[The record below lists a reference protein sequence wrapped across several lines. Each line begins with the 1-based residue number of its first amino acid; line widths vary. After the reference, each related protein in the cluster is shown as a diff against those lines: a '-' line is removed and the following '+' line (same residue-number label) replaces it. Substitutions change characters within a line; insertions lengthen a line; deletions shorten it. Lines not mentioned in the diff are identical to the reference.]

1 MKYKQINRDTTMSNF
16 LSWLNKKGAVFPD
29 IYFQKYKN
37 GERGVHAKISIPEQ
51 DEVIKIPRKLLIY
64 SSM

>member
-29 IYFQKYKN
+29 IYFQKYKKWRAWSTCKN
-37 GERGVHAKISIPEQ
+37 
-51 DEVIKIPRKLLIY
+51 IY
-64 SSM
+64 SRTR